1 MATPV
6 AAGPGLKVRP
16 SERLTDRGIAAAAFA
31 VSLALLAIGEPE
43 VFEAGGA
50 ALVASVMLVALA
62 TLPLIARRRAPLAV
76 FVVTAVASSA
86 LRLTAVPA
94 GPPIGSTV
102 ALFGL
107 AAAGDG
113 SRARARLTL
122 AVVVAIL
129 ALHAAAGG
137 VAEGRFPG
145 PELLFGTLLW
155 GTAWLAGDRAR
166 LRQERMAVLEDRAA
180 QAERQA
186 ESDRRLAA
194 AEERTRIAR
203 DLHDS
208 AGHAINVI
216 LVHAGAGRLRA
227 GRDPDA
233 AREAFATIEDVARET
248 VGEIDQLVG
257 GLREERPGE
266 ADDRVE
272 PRPGS
277 QRSRP
282 WSSDI
287 ASPAWA

>member
-145 PELLFGTLLW
+145 PELLFGTLQRP
-155 GTAWLAGDRAR
+155 GPDPS
-166 LRQERMAVLEDRAA
+166 RQERL
-180 QAERQA
+180 AE
-186 ESDRRLAA
+186 L
-194 AEERTRIAR
+194 T
-203 DLHDS
+203 
-208 AGHAINVI
+208 
-216 LVHAGAGRLRA
+216 
-227 GRDPDA
+227 
-233 AREAFATIEDVARET
+233 AREREVLVLVAR
-248 VGEIDQLVG
+248 GLSNREIAAISSSKS
-257 GLREERPGE
+257 P
-266 ADDRVE
+266 
-272 PRPGS
+272 P
-277 QRSRP
+277 SRP
-282 WSSDI
+282 MSS
-287 ASPAWA
+287 ASSPSSPHATASRP